1 MNNFT
6 VPYPDYLGKAFA
18 IAGLALVAP
27 ACYFFRMYSRVLD
40 YVQMIYV
47 FSLVFAADASL
58 FSNRLSWAFL
68 DFMPSF
74 LKAYCQADD
83 YVCIYGYLLSPA
95 ACWLGVT
102 LLMFILLRI
111 ASKNKHAFYHFYNF
125 WKGINR
131 WVMPAL
137 IYYST
142 EIIITKVK
150 AQTYDNNFKYAVGV
164 AAFYLSFLFIEVI
177 CYKNADLEHDAW
189 KKWV

>member
-68 DFMPSF
+68 KTIMHSPNRP
-74 LKAYCQADD
+74 LKAISAH
-83 YVCIYGYLLSPA
+83 
-95 ACWLGVT
+95 
-102 LLMFILLRI
+102 
-111 ASKNKHAFYHFYNF
+111 SKPPSLNQQ
-125 WKGINR
+125 R
-131 WVMPAL
+131 RP
-137 IYYST
+137 
-142 EIIITKVK
+142 
-150 AQTYDNNFKYAVGV
+150 
-164 AAFYLSFLFIEVI
+164 
-177 CYKNADLEHDAW
+177 
-189 KKWV
+189 